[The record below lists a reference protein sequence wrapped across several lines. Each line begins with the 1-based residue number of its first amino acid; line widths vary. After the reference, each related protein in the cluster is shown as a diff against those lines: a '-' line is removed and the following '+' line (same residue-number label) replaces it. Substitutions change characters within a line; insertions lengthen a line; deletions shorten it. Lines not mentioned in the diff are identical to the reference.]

1 MPHQQHSAFDVAV
14 VGGGIIGLAVA
25 WRAQQQGLR
34 TVVLEREGQLAQ
46 GASHVAAGML
56 APVSEAHLAER
67 ELLALG
73 LASAA
78 QYPAFVAEL
87 AEASGEDP
95 GFLRCGTLV
104 VARDRDE
111 AEALDR
117 ERAEREALGLHVERL
132 LGSEARRREPGLAPT
147 LRLAL
152 DIPDDHAVD
161 PRRLCVA
168 LAAAVRNAGGEIRT
182 GVAVSGVET
191 AGDRVTGVVLAGDP
205 ASAPGAPA
213 SASGAGA
220 VGPASAPGAP
230 ASASGAGAVGT
241 TPATATAPPSAERI
255 AADQVVI
262 AAGAW
267 TSQLAGLPP
276 AARVPIRPVK
286 GQILRL
292 RDPAG
297 PGLLT
302 RVLRMSPVYIV
313 PRGDGRYV
321 LGATME
327 EQGFDTTVTAGGV
340 FELLRDAS
348 ELLPGISELVIEEQ
362 EAGLRPGTPDNAP
375 ALGAGALDGLHWAT
389 GHHRNGVLLTPITAD
404 LLLASL
410 TGAPLPELAA
420 PFTPERFTETK
431 KEVAA

>member
-1 MPHQQHSAFDVAV
+1 MPQRTHSSFDVAV

-25 WRAQQQGLR
+25 WRAQQHGLR
-34 TVVLEREGQLAQ
+34 TLLLERDAQLGR
-46 GASHVAAGML
+46 GATHAAAGML
-56 APVSEAHLAER
+56 APVSEANVAER

-73 LASAA
+73 MASAA
-78 QYPAFVAEL
+78 RYPAFAEEVA
-87 AEASGEDP
+87 AAGGEDA
-95 GFLRCGTLV
+95 GFLHCGTMA

-117 ERAEREALGLHVERL
+117 ERAMRATLGLDVERL
-132 LGSEARRREPGLAPT
+132 LGSEARRREPALAPT

-152 DIPDDHAVD
+152 DVPGDHAVD
-161 PRRLCVA
+161 PRQLVVA
-168 LAAAVRNAGGEIRT
+168 LAAALRAAGGEIRT
-182 GVAVSGVET
+182 SAPVARIET
-191 AGDRVTGVVLAGDP
+191 EGDRVTGVTLAGGGGG
-205 ASAPGAPA
+205 SRSGGSRPGGRGPGG
-213 SASGAGA
+213 SGSTGAGE
-220 VGPASAPGAP
+220 
-230 ASASGAGAVGT
+230 T
-241 TPATATAPPSAERI
+241 I
-255 AADQVVI
+255 AADQVVV

-267 TSQLAGLPP
+267 TRLLGGLPD
-276 AARVPIRPVK
+276 AVRVPVRPVK

-302 RVLRMSPVYIV
+302 RVLRMDPGYIV

-327 EQGFDTTVTAGGV
+327 EQGYDTTVTAGGV

-348 ELLPGISELVIEEQ
+348 ELLPGIWELAIEEQ

-375 ALGAGALDGLHWAT
+375 ALGPGALRGLHWAA
-389 GHHRNGVLLTPITAD
+389 GHHRNGILLAPVTAEI
-404 LLLASL
+404 LLASL
-410 TGAPLPELAA
+410 TGAPLPDLAA
-420 PFTPERFTETK
+420 PFQPARFTETNT

>member
-1 MPHQQHSAFDVAV
+1 MPQRTDPSFDVAV

-25 WRAQQQGLR
+25 WRAQQHGLR
-34 TVVLEREGQLAQ
+34 TVLLEREAQLGQ
-46 GASHVAAGML
+46 GATHAAAGML
-56 APVSEAHLAER
+56 APVSEANVAER

-73 LASAA
+73 LESAA
-78 QYPAFVAEL
+78 RYPAFAAEV
-87 AEASGEDP
+87 EAAGGVEA
-95 GFLRCGTLV
+95 GFLRCGTMA

-117 ERAEREALGLHVERL
+117 ERAMRATLGLEVERL
-132 LGSEARRREPGLAPT
+132 LGSEARRREPALAPT

-152 DIPDDHAVD
+152 DVPGDHAVD
-161 PRRLCVA
+161 PRQLVVA
-168 LAAAVRNAGGEIRT
+168 LAAALRAAGGEIRT
-182 GVAVSGVET
+182 AAPVARVET
-191 AGDRVTGVVLAGDP
+191 RGGRVTGVTLAGDGG
-205 ASAPGAPA
+205 PGET
-213 SASGAGA
+213 
-220 VGPASAPGAP
+220 V
-230 ASASGAGAVGT
+230 
-241 TPATATAPPSAERI
+241 
-255 AADQVVI
+255 AADQVVV

-267 TSQLAGLPP
+267 TRGLGGLPD
-276 AARVPIRPVK
+276 AVRVPVRPVK

-302 RVLRMSPVYIV
+302 RVLRMDPGYVV

-327 EQGFDTTVTAGGV
+327 EQGYDTAVTAGGV

-348 ELLPGISELVIEEQ
+348 ELVPGIWELEIEEQ

-375 ALGAGALDGLHWAT
+375 ALGPGGLDGLHWAA
-389 GHHRNGVLLTPITAD
+389 GHHRNGILLAPITAD

-410 TGAPLPELAA
+410 TGAPLPDLAA
-420 PFTPERFTETK
+420 PFAPARFTDTTT

>member
-1 MPHQQHSAFDVAV
+1 MPRQSQPTFDVAV

-25 WRAQQQGLR
+25 WRAQRHGLR
-34 TVVLEREGQLAQ
+34 TLLLERDAQIAQ
-46 GASHVAAGML
+46 GATHAAAGML
-56 APVSEAHLAER
+56 APVSEANAAER

-73 LASAA
+73 LESAA
-78 QYPAFVAEL
+78 RYPDFVAEL
-87 AEASGEDP
+87 AESSALDP

-117 ERAEREALGLHVERL
+117 ERAVRAQLGLEVERL
-132 LGSEARRREPGLAPT
+132 LPSAARRREPGLAPT

-152 DIPDDHAVD
+152 DVPDDHAVD
-161 PRRLCVA
+161 PRA
-168 LAAAVRNAGGEIRT
+168 LALALGAGLRAAGGELRT
-182 GVAVSGVET
+182 GAAVERIDTT
-191 AGDRVTGVVLAGDP
+191 AGGARVGGVTLAGGERV
-205 ASAPGAPA
+205 A
-213 SASGAGA
+213 AGN
-220 VGPASAPGAP
+220 
-230 ASASGAGAVGT
+230 
-241 TPATATAPPSAERI
+241 
-255 AADQVVI
+255 VVV

-267 TSQLAGLPP
+267 TQQLAGLPDEV
-276 AARVPIRPVK
+276 RVPVRPVK

-297 PGLLT
+297 PGLFT
-302 RVLRMSPVYIV
+302 RVLRMDPGYLV

-327 EQGFDTTVTAGGV
+327 ERGYDTDVTAGGV

-348 ELLPGISELVIEEQ
+348 ELVPGISELVLEEL

-375 ALGAGALDGLHWAT
+375 ALGPGALDGLHWAA
-389 GHHRNGVLLTPITAD
+389 GHHRNGILLAPVTAD

-410 TGAPLPELAA
+410 LGEPLGELAA
-420 PFTPERFTETK
+420 PFAPARFGAPAKTK
-431 KEVAA
+431 TDKEVAA